1 MRSCLRHGPRTPP
14 HGAAA
19 GTAHRPGARPR
30 RPRPPVRLPGRPGH
44 RPRAGTAR
52 PPPARR
58 AAAGGQPERRRRKVG
73 ASGRCLPGGIRADTR
88 PAFPAQAPAS
98 PGAQASSGQ
107 QPTAARLPPAAIADN
122 VRASGSAGAF
132 RPVSRPPSRPGPGAS
147 PGTPVY
153 GPTVAA
159 CRSHR
164 RSQHPPG
171 CGRCQSPSAVIIRPG
186 RTPRHDPH
194 IRDPGFR

>member
-1 MRSCLRHGPRTPP
+1 MRSCLRHGPCTPP

-73 ASGRCLPGGIRADTR
+73 ASGRCLPGGIRAGTR

-122 VRASGSAGAF
+122 VRGHRDLAGLSVPSQGHHHGRAPA
-132 RPVSRPPSRPGPGAS
+132 PVREHPCTVPPLPPAGHTGAVS
-147 PGTPVY
+147 IRR
-153 GPTVAA
+153 AA
-159 CRSHR
+159 AGVN
-164 RSQHPPG
+164 HPQ
-171 CGRCQSPSAVIIRPG
+171 R
-186 RTPRHDPH
+186 
-194 IRDPGFR
+194 